1 MQQHHG
7 HSLHHRERIPP
18 RLLLRRAATC
28 EPCASSLTRKA
39 RLDLHTRP
47 QPAISGTILT
57 AEEAAERSR
66 ELHATAR
73 PGVKERQVCLSH
85 LEMSKRT
92 FN

>member
-39 RLDLHTRP
+39 RLDLHTQ
-47 QPAISGTILT
+47 QPGTQWDHL